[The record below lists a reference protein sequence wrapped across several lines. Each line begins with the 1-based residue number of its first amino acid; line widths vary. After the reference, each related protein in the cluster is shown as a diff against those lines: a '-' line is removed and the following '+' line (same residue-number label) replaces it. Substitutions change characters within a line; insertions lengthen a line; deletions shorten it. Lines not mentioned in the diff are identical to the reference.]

1 MRGFRSA
8 SAAVIALCAATAL
21 AGAAGKEKEKDKK
34 DAKSA
39 KGPSPLM
46 AAVADGNAK
55 FAAKDYP
62 AALEAYKKAVAVAP
76 SDPLGHYLVA
86 EAQLAQ
92 GNLEGGQA
100 ALSAAEKVGEKRPDV
115 MSKVLFLEADAK
127 EREKKWAD
135 AKTAW
140 GRYSEWASK
149 HGDAG
154 AVPQT
159 ATARVQ
165 AIDDYAKLD
174 AAYEDV
180 RKRIAAEKTDG
191 GK

>member
-1 MRGFRSA
+1 MRGFRAA
-8 SAAVIALCAATAL
+8 SAAVIALCAATAI

-34 DAKSA
+34 DAKSS
-39 KGPSPLM
+39 KGPTPLM

-62 AALEAYKKAVAVAP
+62 AALEAYKKAIAAAP

-92 GNLEGGQA
+92 GNIADAQV
-100 ALSAAEKVGEKRPDV
+100 ALDAAEKVGEKRPDV
-115 MSKVLFLEADAK
+115 MGKVLFLEADAK
-127 EREKKWAD
+127 EREKKWPD

-140 GRYSEWASK
+140 GRYNEWAAK

-154 AVPQT
+154 AIPAT

-165 AIDDYAKLD
+165 VIDDYAKLD
-174 AAYEDV
+174 AVYDDV